1 MGTAW
6 RAPGNVARESI
17 TRGSERGQT
26 GGGRRMPDGEEESRR
41 RVKVAGGKAD
51 WRAGGWLPWT
61 LAVSRTV
68 RAATDTGTA
77 PRRHPRVVRAT
88 LSPRARDRLRQVTLY
103 LGSAELLFLLLPWD
117 GVQ

>member
-1 MGTAW
+1 
-6 RAPGNVARESI
+6 
-17 TRGSERGQT
+17 
-26 GGGRRMPDGEEESRR
+26 MPDREEESRR

-68 RAATDTGTA
+68 RAATYTGTA
-77 PRRHPRVVRAT
+77 PLRHPRVVRAT
-88 LSPRARDRLRQVTLY
+88 LSPRARDRLRQVTLSP
-103 LGSAELLFLLLPWD
+103 GSAGLLFLLPSLD